1 MTQLTEMNA
10 NKNRHIFPLTESI
23 HHMCSVLMTDAEQLQ
38 ALNQQLLSNR
48 PCQQTRNQREPQKDP
63 WAARLTDTFRQEVAA
78 EWILNTA
85 ALERDWTRLS
95 PNGPHLSEADARTSR
110 ELHAG
115 ISHTALPSGKTKP
128 SVHLKWSENKSKKTT
143 MKTTLCFCDDE
154 IIGVTFQ
161 PLVWIK
167 IPATVIPSESLLKSL
182 KSLQYI
188 KCISVY
194 QEYLIRP
201 SECPAK
207 CTVTSN
213 KNSFFQVFHCFVTC
227 LATL

>member
-128 SVHLKWSENKSKKTT
+128 SVHLKWSENNHENHFVFLWWWDHRSHFSATS
-143 MKTTLCFCDDE
+143 LNQNSCDCD
-154 IIGVTFQ
+154 
-161 PLVWIK
+161 PVWIT
-167 IPATVIPSESLLKSL
+167 AL
-182 KSLQYI
+182 I
-188 KCISVY
+188 KCWRV
-194 QEYLIRP
+194 LKA
-201 SECPAK
+201 CN
-207 CTVTSN
+207 TSN
-213 KNSFFQVFHCFVTC
+213 AFQFIKSISSDRQNVLQNAQWLQIRTAFSKYFIV
-227 LATL
+227 

>member
-63 WAARLTDTFRQEVAA
+63 WARGASDGHIQTGSSSWMNPEHCGSG
-78 EWILNTA
+78 EGLN
-85 ALERDWTRLS
+85 S
-95 PNGPHLSEADARTSR
+95 PQSKRTSLIRADARTSR

-128 SVHLKWSENKSKKTT
+128 SVHLKWSENKFKKTA

-182 KSLQYI
+182 KSLQ
-188 KCISVY
+188 
-194 QEYLIRP
+194 
-201 SECPAK
+201 
-207 CTVTSN
+207 
-213 KNSFFQVFHCFVTC
+213 
-227 LATL
+227 